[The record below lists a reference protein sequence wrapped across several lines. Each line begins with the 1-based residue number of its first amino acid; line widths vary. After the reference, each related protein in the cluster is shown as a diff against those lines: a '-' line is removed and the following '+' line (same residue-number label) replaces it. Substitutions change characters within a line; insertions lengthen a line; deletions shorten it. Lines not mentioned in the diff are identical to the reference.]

1 MHCLTD
7 ELHCPCLAIETYG
20 KCQALIF
27 VLDCQK
33 VLQFV
38 IQSHDSLLAS
48 DSVYSV
54 WERSTVGLYPSISN
68 IFR

>member
-1 MHCLTD
+1 MHCLAD
-7 ELHCPCLAIETYG
+7 ELHCPSLAMETYC

-38 IQSHDSLLAS
+38 IQSHESLLVS

-54 WERSTVGLYPSISN
+54 
-68 IFR
+68 